1 MWGSKIFT
9 IFFRSNFATLK
20 LVARTALAN
29 ARADRDDDVDEG
41 TTPGCVAVIVISW
54 R

>member
-1 MWGSKIFT
+1 MWDSKIFT
-9 IFFRSNFATLK
+9 FFRSNFATLK
-20 LVARTALAN
+20 LVARTALEN
-29 ARADRDDDVDEG
+29 GRADRDDDVDEG